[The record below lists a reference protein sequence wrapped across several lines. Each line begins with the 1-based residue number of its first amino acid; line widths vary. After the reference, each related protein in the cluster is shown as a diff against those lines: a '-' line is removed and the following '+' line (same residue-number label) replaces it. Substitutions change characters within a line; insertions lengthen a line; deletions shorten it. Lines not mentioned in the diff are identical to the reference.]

1 MTTEADGQ
9 GSGRPAKQEWDLRW
23 LGILVAT
30 ALIAGA
36 LGYVAGGGPSKVH
49 ALTGNAYAGT
59 GQISALAS
67 DGITYAIPLDTID
80 WVDSKGTIH
89 SRGRAECLPA
99 DLTSGTVKFVAVE
112 WTLDGLTRRNV
123 VWVNCRS

>member
-1 MTTEADGQ
+1 MATANGQ
-9 GSGRPAKQEWDLRW
+9 SNAGPAKQEWNLRW

-30 ALIAGA
+30 ALITGA
-36 LGYVAGGGPSKVH
+36 LGYVAGGGPPRVH
-49 ALTGNAYAGT
+49 ALTGNAYAGI

-67 DGITYAIPLDTID
+67 DGITYAIPLDMID

-89 SRGRAECLPA
+89 SRGRAECLPP
-99 DLTSGTVKFVAVE
+99 DTTSGTVKFVAVE
-112 WTLDGLTRRNV
+112 WSLDGLTRRNV